1 MSFTLQPM
9 WVATGVDEEGMLVLD
24 ERERLVAVLTRLG
37 EPHDGL
43 AGRWFLE
50 AGFGHL
56 DEPDH
61 TTFADLDAAQDW
73 IGKRLAPEWRRGV
86 RPGRTGA
93 PGRDR

>member
-1 MSFTLQPM
+1 MSFTLQPIR
-9 WVATGVDEEGMLVLD
+9 VATGVDEEGMLVLD